1 MTQITQAID
10 ITASWQS
17 LSALLTLIPG
27 NTYILQNT
35 GAVDAYISIANPGD
49 PPSPNDSGLIIRTG
63 EPWTTFVEP
72 SGVSDIFVKIAGGI
86 PLTQNKGQIVLSGEI
101 DTFYTLSDDTGRNF
115 IGSSSDPTDILLM
128 GP

>member
-35 GAVDAYISIANPGD
+35 GAVDAYMYIGNPGD

-63 EPWTTFVEP
+63 EAWTTFVEP
-72 SGVSDIFVKIAGGI
+72 SGVSDIFARIAGGI
-86 PLTQNKGQIVLSGEI
+86 PGVQNKGQIVISGEI
-101 DTFYTLSDDTGRNF
+101 ETFYFLSDSTGSNF
-115 IGSSSDPTDILLM
+115 IGSSSDPEDILLT